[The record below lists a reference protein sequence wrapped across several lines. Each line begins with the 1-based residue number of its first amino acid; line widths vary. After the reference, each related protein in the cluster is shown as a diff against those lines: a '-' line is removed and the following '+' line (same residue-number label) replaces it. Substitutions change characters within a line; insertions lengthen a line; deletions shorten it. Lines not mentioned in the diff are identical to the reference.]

1 VGVQPIPT
9 IDDKQV
15 EGDEALFMNAR
26 VDYYKAGCPEGRRPQ
41 PQLRP
46 RVLDALEG
54 HRHDQGQRHPV
65 LEAVHQ
71 ERRRAERQPRRQ
83 GPCREKRDGRPR
95 DPHGRRAGQLE
106 TGDDVGWAD

>member
-1 VGVQPIPT
+1 MLWKGIVT
-9 IDDKQV
+9 IKDNDT
-15 EGDEALFMNAR
+15 
-26 VDYYKAGCPEGRRPQ
+26 
-41 PQLRP
+41 
-46 RVLDALEG
+46 
-54 HRHDQGQRHPV
+54 PV